1 MVFVLA
7 LSLAPAAADGH
18 CPQEGGTFTI
28 GVDTFLPMDPN
39 TAAHDWTFYAI
50 TNINSMLFRI
60 ESGQPVGDLAE
71 SWDISEDGTVYTWHI
86 RPGMMWHDGNEV
98 FPEGESREVTA
109 HDVVYSIYRQYDDDV
124 IDHGGRSAQPLRL
137 G

>member
-1 MVFVLA
+1 MKLRHAIAFLTLVFVMA
-7 LSLAPAAADGH
+7 LTLAPAAADGH

-71 SWDISEDGTVYTWHI
+71 SWDISEDGTVYNLAYSP
-86 RPGMMWHDGNEV
+86 PG
-98 FPEGESREVTA
+98 
-109 HDVVYSIYRQYDDDV
+109 
-124 IDHGGRSAQPLRL
+124 
-137 G
+137 

>member
-1 MVFVLA
+1 MKLRSTLLFTTLLFVFA
-7 LSLAPAAADGH
+7 LSIAPAVADGH

-71 SWDISEDGTVYTWHI
+71 SWDITDDGTVYYLAHSP
-86 RPGMMWHDGNEV
+86 R
-98 FPEGESREVTA
+98 
-109 HDVVYSIYRQYDDDV
+109 HDV
-124 IDHGGRSAQPLRL
+124 A
-137 G
+137 